1 MLAAVDIGSSKIC
14 TLLANVGEDSIQ
26 ILGEGI
32 YPAKGIE
39 KGLVADMELASNSIR
54 QSINRAQ
61 EVSGE
66 VIDWAYV
73 GITGANISSQSG
85 RSMVAVGR
93 RPRLVKHEDV
103 SRGLAA
109 ARDVDLPSGEKL
121 LHLIPSRYTL
131 DGQSGVIDPVGMRG
145 FRLDVDSHM
154 VTVPASVTD
163 NLIKSTQKAGLKV
176 RGFVLQSLA
185 CAYAALHPDEM
196 NSGVVIADIGAGT
209 TGIAAFKDNSLVL
222 TSVLPIGGSS
232 ITQDLA
238 IGLGL
243 PFDLVETLKK
253 QHADVSVRNV
263 MSANGSDGSEE
274 EDQED
279 RYISIS
285 YEGLSTIYKQDF
297 NEIVRARVEEILK
310 LIVSQLP
317 SNHAYIAEFPTGL
330 VLTGGTANIPG
341 IASMAQAVTGLP
353 ARVATPSGLT
363 GLDDPLYNPAYLS
376 AVGLLLCKG
385 RAGQDQ
391 SWIRDSMLTRAAG
404 IMKNAKSF
412 MPRVRIYRGF

>member
-1 MLAAVDIGSSKIC
+1 MD
-14 TLLANVGEDSIQ
+14 
-26 ILGEGI
+26 
-32 YPAKGIE
+32 
-39 KGLVADMELASNSIR
+39 LASDSIR

-66 VIDWAYV
+66 VIDWAFV

-93 RPRLVKHEDV
+93 KPRLVKHEDV
-103 SRGLAA
+103 SRGLAT
-109 ARDVDLPSGEKL
+109 ARDADLRSGEKL

-154 VTVPASVTD
+154 VTLPSNVTD

-196 NSGVVIADIGAGT
+196 NAGVVIADIGAGT
-209 TGIAAFKDNSLVL
+209 TGIAAFKDSSLVL
-222 TSVLPIGGSS
+222 TAVLPIGGSS

-253 QHADVSVRNV
+253 QHADVSVRAMNI
-263 MSANGSDGSEE
+263 NGSDGSEE

-297 NEIVRARVEEILK
+297 NEIVRARVEEVLK

-317 SNHAYIAEFPTGL
+317 SNHAYIADFPTGL

-341 IASMAQAVTGLP
+341 IAYMAQEVTGLP

-385 RAGQDQ
+385 RAGQEQ
-391 SWIRDSMLTRAAG
+391 SWIRDSMFTRMAG
-404 IMKNAKSF
+404 VVKSAKSF
-412 MPRVRIYRGF
+412 VPRVKIYRGF